1 MSRLPTMSK
10 SNKPKEKTAF
20 DMASAHAHSQL
31 TGLDEAF
38 RVVEQTHKYDG
49 GQIDMFPDEL
59 INISSLFIP
68 KVRG

>member
-20 DMASAHAHSQL
+20 DMANAHARSQL
-31 TGLDEAF
+31 TGLDDAL
-38 RVVEQTHKYDG
+38 RVVTQTHKYDG
-49 GQIDMFPDEL
+49 GQIDLFPDEL

>member
-10 SNKPKEKTAF
+10 GNEPKEKTAF
-20 DMASAHAHSQL
+20 DMANARANKEL
-31 TGLDEAF
+31 TGFGDALLIVAQT
-38 RVVEQTHKYDG
+38 RVYDG

-59 INISSLFIP
+59 IKISSLFIP